1 MPPVEKLWSTYKATA
16 DFDTFTA
23 DEHEIF
29 YEPSTGDLR
38 LDDGSTPGGIPLTFT
53 ELRFDT
59 THLLSGNEPA
69 GSVSWNAEDE
79 TIDIVH
85 PNGVVQSVGQETYAY
100 VRNKTG
106 STIPDGTAV
115 RFAGAE
121 QNGESRLL
129 VAPMQANNEFPSL
142 YVLGVT
148 TEDIADDADGRVT
161 VWGKVRNIDTTG
173 PGAESWNVGD
183 IIYVSPTT
191 AGGLTNVRPTAPNNV
206 IPIAAVLRVD
216 ATEGEIFVRPSFEQQ
231 KNYAEALRSTS
242 QQITPA
248 TTAVAVSF
256 SSIPVAQ
263 QISLD
268 PADATKIVFA
278 ESGFY
283 NIAINAQL
291 QSTNASAKDV
301 RIWLRTGD
309 VDVAG
314 TTRVTTLTGN
324 NEFKTFTA
332 THNLSLAAN
341 ANVQIM
347 MASTDNTA
355 SISASPATAY
365 APASN
370 AMEVIITQPAL

>member
-1 MPPVEKLWSTYKATA
+1 MPPVEKLWSTYKVTA

-69 GSVSWNAEDE
+69 GSVSWNAEYE
-79 TIDIVH
+79 TIYIVH

-129 VAPMQANNEFPSL
+129 VAPMQANNEFPTL

-183 IIYVSPTT
+183 IIYVSTTT

-206 IPIAAVLRVD
+206 IPIAAVIRVD

-324 NEFKTFTA
+324 NEFRTFTA

-347 MASTDNTA
+347 MASTDNTV
-355 SISASPATAY
+355 SITASPATAY

>member
-79 TIDIVH
+79 TIDIVL
-85 PNGVVQSVGQETYAY
+85 PNGVIQSVGQETYAY

-129 VAPMQANNEFPSL
+129 VAPMQANNEFPTL

-183 IIYVSPTT
+183 IIFVSPTT

-206 IPIAAVLRVD
+206 IPIAAVIRVD

-256 SSIPVAQ
+256 SSIPTAQ

-324 NEFKTFTA
+324 NEFRTFTA
-332 THNLSLAAN
+332 THNLSLVAN
-341 ANVQIM
+341 SNVQIM
-347 MASTDNTA
+347 MASTDNTV
-355 SISASPATAY
+355 SITASPATAY

>member
-129 VAPMQANNEFPSL
+129 VAPMQANNEFPTL

-183 IIYVSPTT
+183 IIFVSPTT

-206 IPIAAVLRVD
+206 IPIAAVIRVD

-256 SSIPVAQ
+256 SSIPTAQ

-324 NEFKTFTA
+324 NEFRTFTA
-332 THNLSLAAN
+332 THNLSLVAN
-341 ANVQIM
+341 SNVQIM
-347 MASTDNTA
+347 MASTDNTV
-355 SISASPATAY
+355 SITASPATAY

>member
-53 ELRFDT
+53 EIRFDT

-129 VAPMQANNEFPSL
+129 VAPMQANNEFPTL

-183 IIYVSPTT
+183 IIFVSPTT

-324 NEFKTFTA
+324 NEFRTFTA

-347 MASTDNTA
+347 MASTDNTV

>member
-129 VAPMQANNEFPSL
+129 VAPMQANNEFPTL

-183 IIYVSPTT
+183 IIYVSTTT

-256 SSIPVAQ
+256 SSIPTAQ

-291 QSTNASAKDV
+291 QSTNASPKDV
-301 RIWLRTGD
+301 RLWLRTGG

-324 NEFKTFTA
+324 NEFRTFTA
-332 THNLSLAAN
+332 THNLSLVAN
-341 ANVQIM
+341 SNVQIM
-347 MASTDNTA
+347 MASTDNTV
-355 SISASPATAY
+355 SITASPATAY

>member
-129 VAPMQANNEFPSL
+129 VAPMQANNEFPTL

-183 IIYVSPTT
+183 IIYVSTTT

-206 IPIAAVLRVD
+206 IPIAAVIRVD

-256 SSIPVAQ
+256 SSIPTAQ

-324 NEFKTFTA
+324 NEFRTFTA

-347 MASTDNTA
+347 MASTDNTVSITA
-355 SISASPATAY
+355 STATAY

>member
-100 VRNKTG
+100 VRNRTG

-129 VAPMQANNEFPSL
+129 VAPMQANNEFPTL

-183 IIYVSPTT
+183 IIFVSPTT

-206 IPIAAVLRVD
+206 IPIAAVIRVD

-256 SSIPVAQ
+256 SSIPTAQ

-324 NEFKTFTA
+324 NEFRTFTA

-347 MASTDNTA
+347 MASTDNTV
-355 SISASPATAY
+355 SISAAPATAY

-370 AMEVIITQPAL
+370 AIEVIITQPAL

>member
-100 VRNKTG
+100 VRNTTG

-129 VAPMQANNEFPSL
+129 VAPMQANNEFPTL

-301 RIWLRTGD
+301 RLWLRTGG

-324 NEFKTFTA
+324 NEFRTFTA

-347 MASTDNTA
+347 MASTDNTV

>member
-191 AGGLTNVRPTAPNNV
+191 AGRLTNVRPTAPNNV